1 MKRMGFLKRFVSP
14 VLSVFIVMSLSWA
27 VYMLSPRIPCFTL
40 FQIVAIVSG
49 IVLFVSLGLGALY
62 VYYVSYVRG
71 AGLTERII
79 AALINPLIWTTK
91 EVAVI
96 GSIYTVPEALYYYLN
111 PVNLLLMGAAV
122 AEMGAAELLVR
133 RRLKVDGSLSRVI
146 TVPAVAAIAIGIAWV
161 AFMFLW
167 DLGVHHFYIFQEG
180 FKALFGFGSG
190 L

>member
-1 MKRMGFLKRFVSP
+1 MERKGLLKRFLGP
-14 VLSVFIVMSLSWA
+14 VFLVFVVMSLSWA
-27 VYMLSPRIPCFTL
+27 AYMLSPRVTSFAL

-49 IVLFVSLGLGALY
+49 IVLFFSLGLGALY

-71 AGLTERII
+71 AGFAERVI
-79 AALINPLIWTTK
+79 AALINPLIWMTK
-91 EVAVI
+91 EVAVL

-111 PVNLLLMGAAV
+111 PVHLLLIGAVA

-133 RRLKVDGSLSRVI
+133 RKLKAVGSVQRII
-146 TVPAVAAIAIGIAWV
+146 TVPAVTAVVLGIFWI